1 MSSAGGPG
9 GGGARTPVASG
20 PVGAPEPAPP
30 PSAQPT
36 RSPNITWHVGELTR
50 ERRWEALGA
59 HGATVWFTGL
69 SGSGKSTIAAAVEAQ
84 LVQSGRPAYLLDGD
98 NLRHGLNG
106 DLAFDPAARDEN
118 VRRAGEVARL
128 FADAGLV
135 ALVSLVSPYAAARD
149 AVRALHE
156 ADGVPFF
163 EVWVSTLPEE
173 CARRDPKGL
182 WARARRGELSGLTGV
197 DAPYEAPER
206 PELELSGDAA
216 VAEAKDL
223 VVALL

>member
-1 MSSAGGPG
+1 
-9 GGGARTPVASG
+9 
-20 PVGAPEPAPP
+20 
-30 PSAQPT
+30 
-36 RSPNITWHVGELTR
+36 
-50 ERRWEALGA
+50 
-59 HGATVWFTGL
+59 
-69 SGSGKSTIAAAVEAQ
+69 
-84 LVQSGRPAYLLDGD
+84 
-98 NLRHGLNG
+98 
-106 DLAFDPAARDEN
+106 
-118 VRRAGEVARL
+118 
-128 FADAGLV
+128 
-135 ALVSLVSPYAAARD
+135 
-149 AVRALHE
+149 VRALHE

-206 PELELSGDAA
+206 PELELSGDVA